1 MMIRK
6 LTSSLVL
13 AAAVAAGASPALAV
27 TTDPLTK
34 EVMVCSQDQTTAR
47 SYERAYGERPVF
59 MTARQVLEADKGWD
73 APRCMSERE
82 YAELV
87 RLNEARARAR

>member
-1 MMIRK
+1 MIRK
-6 LTSSLVL
+6 FTSTLVL
-13 AAAVAAGASPALAV
+13 AATVAAGASPALAV
-27 TTDPLTK
+27 TADPLTK
-34 EVMVCSQDQTTAR
+34 AVMVCRQDQTTAR
-47 SYERAYGERPVF
+47 SYERAYGERPTF

>member
-1 MMIRK
+1 M
-6 LTSSLVL
+6 

-34 EVMVCSQDQTTAR
+34 EVMVCSLDQTTAR

-59 MTARQVLEADKGWD
+59 MTARQVLEADKRWD